1 MAKLIDRLKRVR
13 LVYRR
18 SSSLTKTV
26 VLSTIVLSTAALL
39 TLHLTIGAARQEAET
54 LSNQAARLEQENK
67 KLEENIAGLG
77 SVEGVEQIARDELGL
92 VNPDTVIIEPEK
104 SSTPEE

>member
-1 MAKLIDRLKRVR
+1 MGKLIDRLKRVR

-26 VLSTIVLSTAALL
+26 VLSAIVLSMAALL
-39 TLHLTIGAARQEAET
+39 TLHLTVRAARQEAED
-54 LSNQAARLEQENK
+54 LGRQAAQLEQENQE
-67 KLEENIAGLG
+67 LEENIAGLG

-92 VNPDTVIIEPEK
+92 VKPDTVIIEPEE
-104 SSTPEE
+104 SVTPEE